1 MNRTKRRLTALL
13 LVLAAGST
21 ALQAQTPDD
30 WENPP
35 EPAVKYKVTVAV
47 SPAGAGYPSGAAKLV
62 KGGTTNITT
71 SDVADFTF
79 RYWTLNGV
87 QYTTDRSFTYTV
99 GTENAAFVAVYEYNP
114 QDPEEPTSNPTYR
127 LYLDCQPAGACS
139 FNRTSGEKT
148 VTGTQVSLSATPNQD
163 FVFQGWYEGETLL
176 SNTISFNYTMT
187 AADHHLTAR
196 FEYNPDDPFE
206 PESAGTEGVD
216 NTEPLPGDA
225 NGDGTVDVKDIVAVV
240 NRILEKPSATFKFGN
255 ADVNGDNVIDVKD
268 IVAIIRIITNQ

>member
-139 FNRTSGEKT
+139 FNRTSGEKV

-206 PESAGTEGVD
+206 PASAGTEGVD

-225 NGDGTVDVKDIVAVV
+225 NGDGTVDVKDVVAT
-240 NRILEKPSATFKFGN
+240 IDYMLENSPTPFVFSN
-255 ADVNGDNVIDVKD
+255 ADVNADNTIDVKD
-268 IVAIIRIITNQ
+268 VVGIIDIIIGN